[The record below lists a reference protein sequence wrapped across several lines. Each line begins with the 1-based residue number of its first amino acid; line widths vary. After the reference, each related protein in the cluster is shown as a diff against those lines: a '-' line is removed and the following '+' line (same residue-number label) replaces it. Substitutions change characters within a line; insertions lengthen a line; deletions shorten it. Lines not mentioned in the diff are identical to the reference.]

1 MVRVGGLK
9 FTCDPTEVMGRRIT
23 NLTLNGKP
31 LDAGKRY
38 KVASWAPSAE
48 GVTGEPVWDVVGKH
62 LRAQRV
68 VRSVQPNL
76 PTLVGVATNPG
87 FALDEVVTRPAAAPA
102 PANPAPA
109 KAAPAPKKAA
119 PKKG

>member
-1 MVRVGGLK
+1 
-9 FTCDPTEVMGRRIT
+9 MGRRIT

-87 FALDEVVTRPAAAPA
+87 YAADEAVTKPVAAPA
-102 PANPAPA
+102 SADQVPA
-109 KAAPAPKKAA
+109 KTPAPKKTV